1 MKIARLFPLIVRFLP
16 PILAVLM
23 AVTGCHSQT
32 YIGSQ
37 AKAPQPKTAQAQA
50 AQPKTTGGSPTW
62 VRYTDNAEGA
72 FSMDVPV
79 GYQVEGGM
87 YRFGYF
93 DVRWMMDIRSLDGK
107 VIIRINDPNI
117 PPYVLPGPHSGR
129 PGQPMVRP
137 KMFQMVVD
145 DYQQARPYAENYTK
159 RRYASVCTSL
169 TPTQA
174 DWTPT
179 MPPQWKELDTPVKIT
194 DASLA
199 YNCESSNGPRIANA
213 YAVTAI
219 HGHDGLW
226 MVDLMITVLA
236 TPDRLEEARSLTQHM
251 INSWEETPQWKVH
264 QEQMTQEGLGQIQV
278 DFQTFMQQMAVYHQ
292 QRTQAMNQQ
301 VAGFEKR
308 MQSQA
313 DQVTSFGNIL
323 TGVTNLQD
331 PLTGQTYQDFTGP
344 HANYYINGQGVRV
357 NSNVSPGSSFT
368 QMINMGP

>member
-23 AVTGCHSQT
+23 ADTGCHSQT
-32 YIGSQ
+32 YLGSQ
-37 AKAPQPKTAQAQA
+37 PKAPQPNTTQTSE
-50 AQPKTTGGSPTW
+50 PRTTGGSPTW
-62 VRYTDNAEGA
+62 VNYTDNAEGA

-107 VIIRINDPNI
+107 IIIRINDPNI
-117 PPYVLPGPHSGR
+117 PPYVLPGPHSG
-129 PGQPMVRP
+129 PAGHPAIRP

-145 DYQQARPYAENYTK
+145 NYQEARPYAERYT
-159 RRYASVCTSL
+159 RRRFASVCSSL
-169 TPTQA
+169 TPAQA

-179 MPPQWKELDTPVKIT
+179 MPPQWKEQETPAKIT

-199 YNCESSNGPRIANA
+199 FDCNTSDGPRIANT
-213 YAVTAI
+213 YAVTAV
-219 HGHDGLW
+219 HGRDGLW

-236 TPDRLEEARSLTQHM
+236 TPDKLQQARAMTQHM
-251 INSWEETPQWKVH
+251 IDTWQETPRWKSY
-264 QEQMTQEGLGQIQV
+264 QEQMTQAGLGKMGE
-278 DFQTFMQQMAVYHQ
+278 DFQAFMREMGAYHQ
-292 QRTQAMNQQ
+292 QRTQAMNTQ
-301 VAGFEKR
+301 VAGFERR
-308 MQSQA
+308 MQQQA

-331 PLTGQTYQDFTGP
+331 PLTGQTYQDFSGP

-357 NSNVSPGSSFT
+357 NSNLSPGSSFT